1 MIIYDRKTYEEVR
14 DSVLDLMK
22 KIKQKVIQFIAK

>member
-1 MIIYDRKTYEEVR
+1 MIIYDRKTYEEFR

-22 KIKQKVIQFIAK
+22 KIKQKVIQPVAE